1 MSKKNVNN
9 TTATPTLS
17 PTITVDG
24 AEPWAEFVDRL
35 DGPLWELREAKK
47 LAACTDTIDAN
58 CKGNFNDDDIPF

>member
-1 MSKKNVNN
+1 MSKNNVA
-9 TTATPTLS
+9 ATETN
-17 PTITVDG
+17 PTIYDG
-24 AEPWAEFVDRL
+24 AEAWSKFIDKL